1 MSGLVFTL
9 REEPRQRVD
18 MTPLTPDRIA
28 GKSLADVGSIG
39 LLCGNRIL
47 RADAL
52 FELSGSPVAA
62 GDQAE
67 ITIKKSSSK
76 LHNIGAAMTQGT
88 IEIAG
93 DAGAYVG
100 LGMKGG
106 LIRISGNA
114 GAFAACAMR
123 NGEIRIS
130 GNAGEFL
137 GGALIGDRKGMRGG
151 IVRVSG
157 NAGPRAGDHLR
168 RGILMI
174 AGNADDYCGARMTA
188 GTIIVLGQAGD
199 FTGLGMS
206 RGTILLTRPPKGV
219 PPTFNDCGHH
229 DLPFLRLLFNSVRGD
244 QSEFAALDRFG
255 NRVRRL
261 AGDRGVNGLGEI
273 LIRSS

>member
-28 GKSLADVGSIG
+28 EKSLKDVGSIE
-39 LLCGNRIL
+39 LLCGNRML

-62 GDQAE
+62 GDQATV
-67 ITIKKSSSK
+67 TIAKSSSK

-88 IEIAG
+88 IDVTG
-93 DAGAYVG
+93 DAGPYVG

-151 IVRVSG
+151 MVRVLG

-199 FTGLGMS
+199 FTGLGMQ
-206 RGTILLTRPPKGV
+206 RGTILLAHPPKRV

-229 DLPFLRLLFNSVRGD
+229 DLPFLKLLLNSVRGD
-244 QSEFAALDRFG
+244 QREFAALDSFG
-255 NRVRRL
+255 NRVQRL

-273 LIRSS
+273 LIRAS

>member
-1 MSGLVFTL
+1 MSGLVLTL

-18 MTPLTPDRIA
+18 MAPLTPDSLV
-28 GKSLADVGSIG
+28 GKSPKDVGSIG
-39 LLCGNRIL
+39 LLCGNQIL
-47 RADAL
+47 RADVL
-52 FELSGSPVAA
+52 FEISGSPVAA
-62 GDQAE
+62 GDQASV
-67 ITIKKSSSK
+67 TIARSTPM
-76 LHNIGAAMTQGT
+76 LHNIGAAMTQGV
-88 IEIAG
+88 IDVAG
-93 DAGAYVG
+93 DAGPYVG
-100 LGMKGG
+100 LGMRGG

-206 RGTILLTRPPKGV
+206 RGTILLARLPKRI

-229 DLPFLRLLFNSVRGD
+229 DLPFLKLLLNTVRGD

-255 NRVRRL
+255 NRVQRL
-261 AGDRGVNGLGEI
+261 AGDRGANGLGEI
-273 LIRSS
+273 LIRAS